1 MARMLLSLE
10 GVALREIELTK
21 EYTTFGR
28 RPYSDV
34 VIDNLAVSGEHAA
47 VRRVG
52 NEMVIE
58 DLNSTNGTF
67 VNGRPARRQVLRNG
81 DVVEIGRFQLHFEG
95 ETPALDP
102 GAAADAASAA
112 TEDFRFSTLPGF
124 AHTEMAPTFFPDTAM
139 AGDERPPQAASIKV
153 LSGAAAGKSVDL
165 VKAVTTIGKAGVGV
179 ASITRRATG
188 FALAHVEGAAVPTV
202 NGAMV
207 GNAPVMLRHGD
218 TVELA
223 GIRMQFAQ
231 GQAA

>member
-10 GVALREIELTK
+10 GVALREVALTK

-52 NEMVIE
+52 HEMVIE

-67 VNGRPARRQVLRNG
+67 VNGRPTRRQVLRNG
-81 DVVEIGRFQLHFEG
+81 DVVEIGRYQLHFEG
-95 ETPALDP
+95 EAPPPAAHE
-102 GAAADAASAA
+102 AAPAGPAIVD
-112 TEDFRFSTLPGF
+112 EYRYSTLPSFGD
-124 AHTEMAPTFFPDTAM
+124 TEMAPTFFPDTAM
-139 AGDERPPQAASIKV
+139 AGDLPPPLAGSIKV

-165 VKAVTTIGKAGVGV
+165 VKNVTTIGKAGVGV
-179 ASITRRATG
+179 ASITRRAQG

-202 NGAMV
+202 NGAVV
-207 GNAPVMLRHGD
+207 GNVPVVLRHGD

-231 GQAA
+231 GAA

>member
-1 MARMLLSLE
+1 MARMLMSLE
-10 GVALREIELTK
+10 GVALREVVLTK

-52 NEMVIE
+52 HDLVIE

-67 VNGRPARRQVLRNG
+67 VNGRPTRRQVLRDG
-81 DVVEIGRFQLHFEG
+81 DVIEIGRYQLHFQG
-95 ETPALDP
+95 EVSPA
-102 GAAADAASAA
+102 GQEESASAA
-112 TEDFRFSTLPGF
+112 AIAEDYRYSSLPAFGD
-124 AHTEMAPTFFPDTAM
+124 TEMAPTFFPDTAM
-139 AGDERPPQAASIKV
+139 AGDVPPPLAGSIKV

-165 VKAVTTIGKAGVGV
+165 VKNVTTIGKAGVGV
-179 ASITRRATG
+179 ASITRRTQG

-202 NGAMV
+202 NGAVV
-207 GNAPVMLRHGD
+207 GNVPVVLRHGD

-223 GIRMQFAQ
+223 GIRMQFAL
-231 GQAA
+231 AAA

>member
-1 MARMLLSLE
+1 MSLE
-10 GVALREIELTK
+10 GVALREVELTK

-52 NEMVIE
+52 RDMVVE

-67 VNGRPARRQVLRNG
+67 VNGRPARRQVLRHG
-81 DVVEIGRFQLHFEG
+81 DVVEIGRYRLHFE
-95 ETPALDP
+95 
-102 GAAADAASAA
+102 ADAATAGDEPAPPPAA
-112 TEDFRFSTLPGF
+112 EDYSYSTLPPF
-124 AHTEMAPTFFPDTAM
+124 RHSEMAPTFFPDTAM
-139 AGDERPPQAASIKV
+139 AGDAPPVQTGSIKV
-153 LSGAAAGKSVDL
+153 LSGAATGKSVEL
-165 VKAVTTIGKAGVGV
+165 VKVVTTIGKAGVGV
-179 ASITRRATG
+179 ASITRRAHG

-202 NGAMV
+202 NGNAV

-231 GQAA
+231 GAG

>member
-1 MARMLLSLE
+1 MAMAMAKMLLSLE
-10 GVALREIELTK
+10 GVALREVVLTK

-52 NEMVIE
+52 NDMVIE

-67 VNGRPARRQVLRNG
+67 VNGRPTRRQVLRNG
-81 DVVEIGRFQLHFEG
+81 DVVEIGRYQLHFEG
-95 ETPALDP
+95 QAGE
-102 GAAADAASAA
+102 ADVVAQ
-112 TEDFRFSTLPGF
+112 EDYSYSSLPPFGD
-124 AHTEMAPTFFPDTAM
+124 TEMAPTFFPETAM
-139 AGDERPPQAASIKV
+139 AGDIPPPVTGSIKV

-165 VKAVTTIGKAGVGV
+165 VKPITTIGKAGVGV
-179 ASITRRATG
+179 ASITRRAQG
-188 FALAHVEGAAVPTV
+188 FTLAHVEGAAVPTV
-202 NGAMV
+202 NGAIV
-207 GNAPVMLRHGD
+207 GNSPVMLRHGD

-231 GQAA
+231 GTA

>member
-10 GVALREIELTK
+10 GVALREIVLSK

-95 ETPALDP
+95 D
-102 GAAADAASAA
+102 GAASDGPGSAM
-112 TEDFRFSTLPGF
+112 EDFAFSENPPF
-124 AHTEMAPTFFPDTAM
+124 SRSQMAPTFFPDTAM
-139 AGDERPPQAASIKV
+139 VGDEPPVLAGSIKV
-153 LSGAAAGKSVDL
+153 LSGAAAGRSVDL
-165 VKAVTTIGKAGVGV
+165 VKSVTTIGKAGVGV
-179 ASITRRATG
+179 ASISRRAKG

-202 NGAMV
+202 NGAVV
-207 GNAPVMLRHGD
+207 GNTPVMLRHGD

-231 GQAA
+231 GTA

>member
-1 MARMLLSLE
+1 MLLSLE
-10 GVALREIELTK
+10 GVALREIVLTK

-52 NEMVIE
+52 NDMVVE

-67 VNGRPARRQVLRNG
+67 VNGRPTRRQVLRSG
-81 DVVEIGRFQLHFEG
+81 DVVEIGRYQLHFE
-95 ETPALDP
+95 
-102 GAAADAASAA
+102 AAAPGTTMEPSEPAPA
-112 TEDFRFSTLPGF
+112 EDFSYSSIPPFS
-124 AHTEMAPTFFPDTAM
+124 HSEMAPTFFPETAM
-139 AGDERPPQAASIKV
+139 AGDVPPALSGSIRV

-165 VKAVTTIGKAGVGV
+165 VKVVTTIGKAGVGV
-179 ASITRRATG
+179 ASITRRQHG
-188 FALAHVEGAAVPTV
+188 FSLAHVEGAAVPTV
-202 NGAMV
+202 NGTLV

-223 GIRMQFAQ
+223 GIRMQFVQ
-231 GQAA
+231 GTA